1 MLLLADSPTATAGL
15 IAPAALQRLADTRV
29 PVHLDDTWRRLTG
42 GATAWS
48 GEFVVPHEAHAPDR
62 PLLVV
67 DNAAGSQFTAL
78 QAALRDGVHLPQDLA
93 CLALAGSGFRGQR
106 GRAWEALRGNLH
118 LTLLAR
124 LDLPAA
130 GIQAAL
136 TVLPAVAAA
145 RAIEAATQGR
155 VRPGLKWVNDL
166 LLAERK
172 IGGVLSATQLLGGLV
187 TYALVGIG
195 INVGHSPDVQRHP
208 SLPPVGS
215 LAGLAG
221 AMAPSLTEL
230 TRALLIELD
239 VAVAQLRSGGGSELV
254 EAYRRRSLVIGRQV
268 AIWPVSEDAQGAEP
282 LVTGRVLALRPDLG
296 LELEGHAAPVHT
308 GRLTL
313 LEGAGNVE
321 DGAGEDC

>member
-1 MLLLADSPTATAGL
+1 MLLIADTPTATAGL
-15 IAPAALQRLADTRV
+15 IAPAALRRLADGAV
-29 PVHLDDTWRRLTG
+29 PADIDDAWRRLTG
-42 GATAWS
+42 GAPAWS
-48 GEFVVPHEAHAPDR
+48 GAFVAAHEAHAPGR
-62 PLLVV
+62 CLLVV
-67 DNAAGSQFTAL
+67 DHASGSQFTAL
-78 QAALRDGVHLPQDLA
+78 QAALRDGARLPQDLA

-130 GIQAAL
+130 GVQAPL

-172 IGGVLSATQLLGGLV
+172 IGGVLSATQVLGGLV

-195 INVGHSPDVQRHP
+195 INVGHSPDVPRHA

-239 VAVAQLRSGGGSELV
+239 VAVAQLRSGGGAELV
-254 EAYRRRSLVIGRQV
+254 EAYRHRSLVVGRQV
-268 AIWPVSEDAQGAEP
+268 AIWPVGDDPLGAEP
-282 LVTGRVLALRPDLG
+282 LATGRVLALRPDLG
-296 LELEGHAAPVHT
+296 LELEGQTEPVHT

-313 LEGAGNVE
+313 LEDAGSVEYGAC
-321 DGAGEDC
+321 EDC